1 MKQLTLISSV
11 LSLFLIVTVATQAQ
25 PCENGYYGKKGVN
38 ASEDTRGYRQE
49 RLKELLNLTDEQFQ
63 QIEAQMLAHQK
74 KILPLENEL
83 NEKEAKM
90 RTLETADNADLKAI
104 NSLIDEMGMV
114 KTKIA
119 KERAAHHQEIRKIL
133 TPEQRIRFDTH
144 AQNRKMGRENRGKN

>member
-1 MKQLTLISSV
+1 
-11 LSLFLIVTVATQAQ
+11 
-25 PCENGYYGKKGVN
+25 
-38 ASEDTRGYRQE
+38 
-49 RLKELLNLTDEQFQ
+49 LLNLTDEQFQ
-63 QIEAQMLAHQK
+63 QIEAQRLAHQK